1 MGEWEQCLQTAF
13 RQRGRQD
20 FANEMLIIMIMMG
33 MMTMTIEQTLLQNEI
48 YSSIFYF
55 RKHKKLN
62 FEMSEFHFEDFPLNF
77 EFGGRE
83 KHKNV
88 LNVFSNLFFVI
99 NSSTFYFVI
108 FLP

>member
-55 RKHKKLN
+55 RKHKKVK
-62 FEMSEFHFEDFPLNF
+62 F
-77 EFGGRE
+77 
-83 KHKNV
+83 
-88 LNVFSNLFFVI
+88 
-99 NSSTFYFVI
+99 
-108 FLP
+108 

>member
-88 LNVFSNLFFVI
+88 LNGFFQPFVII
-99 NSSTFYFVI
+99 NSSAFYFVI